1 MNTPF
6 YVVSF
11 VNTVWAVATQKTLC
25 EVTKLELPFMP
36 TPRMI
41 TKSCGLSVRFTEEQF
56 EAVIAAVDGLPDKSG
71 IKGCYFIDTD
81 AMKSREVMIRP
92 L

>member
-1 MNTPF
+1 MSTPF

-11 VNTVWAVATQKTLC
+11 INTAWAVTMQKALC
-25 EVTKLELPFMP
+25 EATKINLPFMP

-41 TKSCGLSVRFTEEQF
+41 TESCGLSIRFTEEQF
-56 EAVIAAVDGLPDKSG
+56 EAVIAAVEDMPDKTG
-71 IKGCYFIDTD
+71 IKGCYFIDPD
-81 AMKSREVMIRP
+81 KMKSCEVVIRP